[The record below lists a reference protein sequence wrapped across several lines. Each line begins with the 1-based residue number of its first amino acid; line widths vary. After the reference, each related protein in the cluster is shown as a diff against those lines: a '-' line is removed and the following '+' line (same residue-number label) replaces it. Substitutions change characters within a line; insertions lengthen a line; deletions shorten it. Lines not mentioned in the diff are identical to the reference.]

1 MPFASEKI
9 RLPETLDRRRAL
21 TTAQIAEIRALYKT
35 GTWSWKQLAEEF
47 GCSKSRIGQ
56 LVNSEMAERAKQ
68 RFKEHWRDYADKSK
82 HTIAVRE
89 HRRYKQ
95 SLKVS
100 GVLN

>member
-1 MPFASEKI
+1 MPFTSEKI
-9 RLPETLDRRRAL
+9 RLPEALDRRRAL
-21 TTAQIAEIRALYKT
+21 TTAQIAKIRNLYKT
-35 GTWSWKQLAEEF
+35 GSWSWKQLAEEF

-56 LVNSEMAERAKQ
+56 LVNSEMAERSRQ
-68 RFKEHWRDYADKSK
+68 RFKEHWRDYADRRK

>member
-1 MPFASEKI
+1 MPFSSEKI
-9 RLPETLDRRRAL
+9 RLPETLDRRRTL
-21 TTAQIAEIRALYKT
+21 TTVQIAEIRALYKT

-56 LVNSEMAERAKQ
+56 LVNFEMAERARQ
-68 RFKEHWRDYADKSK
+68 RFKDHWRDYADKNK

-95 SLKVS
+95 FLKTS
-100 GVLN
+100 GVLT